1 MIIPR
6 RGSHCPARVRRRVS
20 NVTQRR
26 ITQTHCRSRLS
37 CAFAVALG
45 LLAVL
50 HGHAAAEPHAVDARI
65 VWARGDR
72 AYLATTDSI
81 ALAPGD
87 LLTVKKGKKSLA
99 SGTVLQ
105 VLARDLAAARFT
117 SDALAR
123 ISRLDRLSILAERPP
138 LRAMP
143 LLRIGYPGRGRA
155 NLLFD
160 CARPAPRPPSGAAY
174 RADSLAENA
183 QRMVRTASAAWP
195 DTIMV
200 RLFAEASDE
209 EIALER
215 GELDLAVFWPGEASS
230 RLRADPRWQ
239 GFIFGSRGVLAA
251 SAPAGAGLSPELAPL
266 AALNDD
272 VFRGDLAPLRS
283 AAAAS
288 AAGGP
293 RFVVDPSCPGRATL
307 ERFLERNSAA
317 ADPRAPAVRL
327 FYLDSLA
334 HGPDSLAVTPLFTV
348 RCAIALEPALR
359 AYVSALGADAI
370 VDMLECAPAGRA
382 P

>member
-20 NVTQRR
+20 KVTRRR
-26 ITQTHCRSRLS
+26 ITQTHRRSRLS
-37 CAFAVALG
+37 WAFAAALG
-45 LLAVL
+45 LIAAL

-65 VWARGDR
+65 IWARADR
-72 AYLATTDSI
+72 AYIAATDSI
-81 ALAPGD
+81 MLAPGD
-87 LLTVKKGKKSLA
+87 LLTVKKGKRSVA
-99 SGTVLQ
+99 SGAVLQ

-123 ISRLDRLSILAERPP
+123 ISRLDRLRILAERPP
-138 LRAMP
+138 LRALP

-155 NLLFD
+155 SLLFD
-160 CARPAPRPPSGAAY
+160 CGRPAPRPPAGAAY
-174 RADSLAENA
+174 RVDSLAENA
-183 QRMVRTASAAWP
+183 YRMVRTASAPWP
-195 DTIMV
+195 DTITV

-230 RLRADPRWQ
+230 RLRSDPRWQ
-239 GFIFGSRGVLAA
+239 GFMFGSRGVLAA

-266 AALNDD
+266 AALNDE
-272 VFRGDLAPLRS
+272 VFRGDLVPLRS
-283 AAAAS
+283 ADAPS
-288 AAGGP
+288 PTGGP
-293 RFVVDPSCPGRATL
+293 RFVVDPSCPGRAAL
-307 ERFLERNSAA
+307 ERFLERHTAA
-317 ADPRAPAVRL
+317 ADPHASTVRL

-334 HGPDSLAVTPLFTV
+334 HTPDSLAVTPLFTV

-370 VDMLECAPAGRA
+370 VGMLECVPAGRV